1 MTTSLISE
9 NILIIDIG
17 KTHIKLYV
25 LNADFEAVF
34 SKEADNVVNTL
45 GIYPMVDVDFLWQ
58 WITSGI
64 KQAAAEFVISAIT
77 VTTHGATA
85 ALIDGQKENLVLPI
99 LDYEYTGIDELD
111 DEYQI
116 VKPDFNETYSPDLP
130 AGLNLGKQI
139 FWLQKKYPE
148 AFAKT
153 TDILM
158 YPQYWAWRLTGQK
171 VSEITSLGCHTDL
184 WAMDVWEYSSLV
196 RQKGWEKL
204 FPTVVPA
211 WQSIGHIMPNLAQEL
226 GLPEHCQIHAGI
238 HDSNASFLRYRLSQ
252 GDKPFTVIS
261 TGTWTIT
268 MAANV
273 PLNALMPDQD
283 MLANIDATGKPI
295 ACGRFMGGREF
306 DTICK
311 LTGAQVTDVYN
322 LADIKQ
328 IIEQEIYIL
337 PDFSGGSGPFGS
349 REGKII
355 GDISAIKGVA
365 LASMYC
371 ALMIDYQLEQLA
383 AQGDIFIEGVL
394 LKNPQL
400 CALLAQLRKTQKV
413 NLSTDTTG
421 TVQGAACLTNWH
433 GTDCQVNTIKVEASE
448 LEGLAAYKQAWLKL
462 LTNR

>member
-1 MTTSLISE
+1 MTHSSISK

-34 SKEADNVVNTL
+34 SKEADNVVDTS

-64 KQAAAEFVISAIT
+64 KEATAEFVISAMT

-85 ALIDGQKENLVLPI
+85 ALINSEAENLVLPI

-139 FWLQKKYPE
+139 FWLQKRYPE

-184 WAMDVWEYSSLV
+184 WSMDDWGYSSLV
-196 RQKGWEKL
+196 KQKGWQNL

-211 WQSIGHIMPNLAQEL
+211 WESVGYVLPDLAKEL
-226 GLPEHCQIHAGI
+226 GLPKDCQIHAGI

-252 GDKPFTVIS
+252 NDAPFTVIS

-273 PLNALMPDQD
+273 ALSALMPNQD

-306 DTICK
+306 DTICQ
-311 LTGAQVTDVYN
+311 LTGAQVSDPYN
-322 LADIKQ
+322 LSDIESIIKQ
-328 IIEQEIYIL
+328 EVYIL
-337 PDFSGGSGPFGS
+337 PDFSGGSGPFGT
-349 REGKII
+349 RKGEII
-355 GDISAIKGVA
+355 GDVSKIKGVA
-365 LASMYC
+365 LASLYC

-383 AQGDIFIEGVL
+383 AQGDIYIEGVL

-400 CALLAQLRKTQKV
+400 CSLLAQLRTAQKV

-433 GTDCQVNTIKVEASE
+433 GADCQVNTVAVDASQVS
-448 LEGLAAYKQAWLKL
+448 GLAAYKQEWLRRL
-462 LTNR
+462 AN